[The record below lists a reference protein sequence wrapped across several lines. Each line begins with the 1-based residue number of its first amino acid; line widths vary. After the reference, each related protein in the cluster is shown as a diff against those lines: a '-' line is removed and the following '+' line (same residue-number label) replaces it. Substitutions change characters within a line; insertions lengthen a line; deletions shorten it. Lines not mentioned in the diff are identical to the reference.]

1 MYLTQDVIRDD
12 FKTLVKQLKISQI
25 LQREPEM
32 VMKPQAIAKR
42 LRYTSGLSYPL
53 DEGVRVRLVDA
64 KKDGYNN
71 YWFNLIGN
79 TYRLTRNGYS
89 LEGMGMVDSTSGCH
103 TMNSDDNGLVF
114 EVISL
119 PIETMRRSY

>member
-1 MYLTQDVIRDD
+1 
-12 FKTLVKQLKISQI
+12 
-25 LQREPEM
+25 
-32 VMKPQAIAKR
+32 
-42 LRYTSGLSYPL
+42 L

-79 TYRLTRNGYS
+79 TYRLTRNDYS
-89 LEGMGMVDSTSGCH
+89 LEGMGMVDSTSGCN
-103 TMNSDDNGLVF
+103 TMNSDANGLVF

-119 PIETMRRSY
+119 PINSLHRGH